1 MPASRKRLFRSWP
14 EGYQALAGLHRRVDE
29 SGLEQSLLELVRMRA
44 SQLNGCA
51 FCVDMHSKDARAA
64 GETEERLYALGVWPE
79 APFFSER
86 ERAALGLTEAVT
98 QIGDHERL
106 GSAVEAAAAHFEPVE
121 LTALLYAII
130 EINSWNRLAVTTGT
144 PEPGSYQRPALVPD
158 PPES

>member
-1 MPASRKRLFRSWP
+1 MPDSRKRLFRSWP

-51 FCVDMHSKDARAA
+51 FCVDMHSKDARAT
-64 GETEERLYALGVWPE
+64 GETEERLYALSVWPE

-86 ERAALGLTEAVT
+86 EQAALGLTEAVT

-106 GSAVEAAAAHFEPVE
+106 GRAVEAAAAHFEPVE

-144 PEPGSYQRPALVPD
+144 PEPGSYRRPDRVTD
-158 PPES
+158 VPES